1 MDPRLEELIEEG
13 EGAEEVEVIL
23 KLRQGDII
31 PPHVRIITQFGNIAT
46 CRLRRDQIRTT
57 WEHPSTVSVKGSRYV
72 AAEPEF
78 VEGGEALDT
87 GNHPSDSRRPDSMEV
102 TGRNV
107 VIGIVDW
114 GLDVGHLNFR
124 RDDDSTRLLALWD
137 QGNTTAI
144 EKPAPYGYGAVYS
157 PDEINRALQ
166 SPRPY
171 ETLGYHPADSDPLGY
186 GTHGTHVCDIAAGN
200 GRVEGSPLGIA
211 PEADIVFVHLAA
223 RGTGGLANLGD
234 SVRILEALDFI
245 ARIAGNRPWVVNLSL
260 GRCGGP
266 HTGLTLV
273 EQGMDALLLHA
284 PGRAI
289 CMSTGNYFDERVHT
303 AGQLRPGQKHT
314 LTWWTNKADITP
326 NELECWY
333 SGHDVFTVEVRPPEG
348 NVVSHVPLGGQRSIQ
363 SDGKEVGRIYHRAR
377 DPGMGDNHIDIFLYP
392 GAPSGSWLV
401 TLIGEDIVDGRFHCW
416 VERDNPCPQCQSRFD
431 PQDAVPTSTIGTI
444 CNGFRTIAVG
454 AYNPHSPD
462 LEVAIFSSSG
472 PTADGRQKP
481 DLIAPGVRILAAR
494 SSSRNQHIEAPMLTR
509 KSGTSMASPHVT
521 GTLACMFE
529 AAQRPLWIHE
539 TRKLLLSTCTTV
551 SGPPEIAVRMGNGYL
566 DIKKAVDAA
575 RIFTNEEQNSDR
587 KIGKDVVM
595 NGNDEYSRG
604 EELEDELFNENKEGE
619 DEEYEEYV
627 EEDDDEYGETSK
639 ERNFILISGGP
650 GLFDDRDVEHDKSWA
665 NYVTPPL
672 LMTDTKEKRKKFA
685 QDDEEVWW
693 FVYKPAYESRWD
705 DDLKQGRKSTKEVK
719 DKGFTSYVNLIEK
732 RAKDRDWNLRWLN
745 AADDLWKK
753 LKTFSKGSISRVWYW
768 GHARDDL
775 WLSLGHSSA
784 SEAIAPESH
793 EIILVSS
800 IDGNKKIRDR
810 FQKGNSK
817 RIHRFVGCNT
827 SAFAQAWSKAFKV
840 WTEGVEEK
848 VDFADIHKTGGE
860 PSLVG
865 TAKIKFFSPKG
876 IEADP
881 TEAWQ
886 VEFAA
891 AEDSWTEE
899 SDDELFESEEDND
912 KAEVSD
918 ICECKD
924 DEEQDNEVFP
934 EVRKNF
940 GVALVELAEEAI
952 STGNGI
958 LSGSALLHETL
969 SKAGIS
975 EAASP
980 LGVGSFLSAAEIF
993 DTFATGRNL
1002 ALQRHYEQFFEVVA
1016 LPGSR
1021 LDEPL
1026 HGGDMIVRRALG
1038 EGRLAHLAIVAT
1050 PELWSQNQLM
1060 ERGLYGESDRPG
1072 FYVQVVEG
1080 GPRPHTLADS
1090 FARRVLD
1097 SRGRLYPDSV
1107 ILRVVRR
1114 PHGIPIIEDEDIGYG
1129 ENLEFGSA
1137 DIIKAQKALKK
1148 LSKAGKSAN
1157 DMTNFIFNQIN
1168 PELKGRKL
1176 KETDRERLKNQW
1188 ANIYYQ
1194 IVLPFLGR
1202 PEKQPKFDYPD
1213 EVTARIE
1220 RAVKQFDNAYE
1231 VLIGIKLKFPSVAEY
1246 DNHPEVLKSRT
1257 NANKTLFESLIPM
1270 VIEGL
1275 NLNKPDEI
1283 YKAVMALDEGR
1294 LIDTYVDIIAYTPA
1308 LISDEERQQRYEG
1321 KKLSAIRIIK
1331 GAIEHHLDKRKPSD
1345 IQTGVEPKRAK
1356 DENIK
1361 AKAKPDNAKYNLTGR
1376 FEYINRADAQQPFGM
1391 VLCLNQAGNWIE
1403 GVLSIVGNPQK
1414 FADKPKLFCRFYT
1427 EIKDWSKPNPMIY
1440 IRGNLPAFLVNVRLE
1455 IQKADAIQILI
1466 NEGPVNFKKVSGNPI
1481 LTERHLAYFKDNPL
1495 VRQTQWFPLLSPQ
1508 KANITS
1514 YFKDFTSYRPIHKF
1528 SKYNSLTADNRR
1540 LLNVRNLIVKAAG
1553 GDTDFLDIL
1562 AGCLNQFIDENIH
1575 ESDRDIAAFYIR
1587 NYLNENYFD
1596 KDGWK
1601 LTLLSWLYRQLRISK
1616 KYNYSN
1622 FVKFIYGDKA
1632 GDRITPADNQLYQY
1646 EIEVEVSGFGIGY
1659 FIKGGYYRGD
1669 IKIRCKQ
1676 WEELGAKNADGS
1688 KKAKLRIHFGELGG
1702 GFVKSLNFGQSFS
1715 GVAESDVLWM
1725 PADFVGLISIMKADA
1740 EVGANITKIRKK
1752 LGISAGI
1759 GGTMGLMEI
1768 IGDSNLPPL
1777 NFGIYSLSGVV
1788 GGVEPKPHQEEGVGA
1803 EATGSV
1809 AIGSIWKDGALPVP
1823 KDIIKYGSEE
1833 TVLKTAYQGDGRAH
1847 FKHDSAL
1854 LTPAA
1859 ENLIRK
1865 LCANEMFLLMSPK
1878 TVIMITGHTDMSGT
1892 DTYNEG
1898 LSKNRAANVKQ
1909 KIIDICGTEINAVIK
1924 EPLYKGE
1931 ELAKKDPAKKYYDPR
1946 YRRVDIDING
1956 EIVLSLVGE

>member
-672 LMTDTKEKRKKFA
+672 LMTDTEEKRKKFA

-800 IDGNKKIRDR
+800 IDGNKKLRDR

-899 SDDELFESEEDND
+899 SDDELFEAEEDNNEET
-912 KAEVSD
+912 EVSE

-924 DEEQDNEVFP
+924 DEEQDDEVFP
-934 EVRKNF
+934 EDMKNF
-940 GVALVELAEEAI
+940 GGELVALADEAI
-952 STGNGI
+952 FTGNGI
-958 LSGSALLHETL
+958 LSGCALLRETL
-969 SKAGIS
+969 SKAGIAES
-975 EAASP
+975 VSP
-980 LGVGSFLSAAEIF
+980 LGVGNFPSAAEIF
-993 DTFATGRNL
+993 DAFALGASP
-1002 ALQRHYEQFFEVVA
+1002 ALRRHFEQFFEVAAAPGERLNSNLRSGDFLVRRAFGEGNLAHVA
-1016 LPGSR
+1016 LLVTGEALQAEELASMGMQPESRRPGLYAEVIDAGPFPHRHGDKFARR
-1021 LDEPL
+1021 LGDENGQLSHDNLILRIRYDTQDSLRPL
-1026 HGGDMIVRRALG
+1026 FPWTESGFESDEQARMAEALHTPRNLLEDQVTQRPAAESPLRSTSSASSLPFLLTGPIVRRATPEAVWFWFACSKEVKGCTPSITAYDPKGNVFTHLVDKELKEIVLLLG
-1038 EGRLAHLAIVAT
+1038 E
-1050 PELWSQNQLM
+1050 
-1060 ERGLYGESDRPG
+1060 
-1072 FYVQVVEG
+1072 F
-1080 GPRPHTLADS
+1080 
-1090 FARRVLD
+1090 
-1097 SRGRLYPDSV
+1097 
-1107 ILRVVRR
+1107 RVVRL
-1114 PHGIPIIEDEDIGYG
+1114 G
-1129 ENLEFGSA
+1129 ENIWIVLCSA
-1137 DIIKAQKALKK
+1137 VPKSGKFPTDIILGYELSISTEENGNIKTTKLADLDLNITYAPFPRPTFVIGELNRRLDHGSCRRPGAHGEDASRVFDEWMAKNVSDAFKRPASLILTGDQIYADDVAVPLFEAVRRIAFDIFGYVEKIPNPNGIGLVSVDNYSWKNKRSLPDFYPLKLNQAFK
-1148 LSKAGKSAN
+1148 LSKVKKWIREAWSGRKQLTHRLTSPIGFTTEDGEAHLLSFPEYAAMYLAVWNPEICKSYGVDDGSDKNLKEFDSAVRAFRRIIANTATYMLCDDHEITDDWNLDQQWEDATKKNAMARRIIANGLAAYWAFQAWGNDPDMFDNNFVEVLSLYFEQLRSSRGYPRNVGSRSPYNAPAKYEELLLNTHWSFMAASNPKALCVDTRTRRETPKNKTTILSGKRVWPFMEKLLTKHGFRKGETLLLVLPTPFLPHRSMMYIQSKEYEWPDDRYEGDFEFYGNNSQQRAELVLWLQQHFGPSSLVIFSGDVHHGSVVTGRYGYGPSLDKIKAGKADWAMRIVQVTSSP
-1157 DMTNFIFNQIN
+1157 I
-1168 PELKGRKL
+1168 
-1176 KETDRERLKNQW
+1176 KN
-1188 ANIYYQ
+1188 
-1194 IVLPFLGR
+1194 
-1202 PEKQPKFDYPD
+1202 
-1213 EVTARIE
+1213 
-1220 RAVKQFDNAYE
+1220 VKSVAYE
-1231 VLIGIKLKFPSVAEY
+1231 KKRWWTLWQTDAG
-1246 DNHPEVLKSRT
+1246 
-1257 NANKTLFESLIPM
+1257 NAGESLIAQWETQYASTTEKTYIAM
-1270 VIEGL
+1270 QAFTRRLGGEL
-1275 NLNKPDEI
+1275 
-1283 YKAVMALDEGR
+1283 GR
-1294 LIDTYVDIIAYTPA
+1294 KTYVFENHFCVVDVPA
-1308 LISDEERQQRYEG
+1308 HPGGWVNILFVGVKNG
-1321 KKLSAIRIIK
+1321 KLATASVSVDTDNDPSKFQVVKLM
-1331 GAIEHHLDKRKPSD
+1331 GNEL
-1345 IQTGVEPKRAK
+1345 PK
-1356 DENIK
+1356 
-1361 AKAKPDNAKYNLTGR
+1361 
-1376 FEYINRADAQQPFGM
+1376 
-1391 VLCLNQAGNWIE
+1391 
-1403 GVLSIVGNPQK
+1403 GVLSPQYETTNDQGNSVV
-1414 FADKPKLFCRFYT
+1414 RVS
-1427 EIKDWSKPNPMIY
+1427 E
-1440 IRGNLPAFLVNVRLE
+1440 GNL
-1455 IQKADAIQILI
+1455 
-1466 NEGPVNFKKVSGNPI
+1466 
-1481 LTERHLAYFKDNPL
+1481 
-1495 VRQTQWFPLLSPQ
+1495 
-1508 KANITS
+1508 
-1514 YFKDFTSYRPIHKF
+1514 
-1528 SKYNSLTADNRR
+1528 
-1540 LLNVRNLIVKAAG
+1540 
-1553 GDTDFLDIL
+1553 
-1562 AGCLNQFIDENIH
+1562 C
-1575 ESDRDIAAFYIR
+1575 
-1587 NYLNENYFD
+1587 
-1596 KDGWK
+1596 
-1601 LTLLSWLYRQLRISK
+1601 
-1616 KYNYSN
+1616 
-1622 FVKFIYGDKA
+1622 
-1632 GDRITPADNQLYQY
+1632 
-1646 EIEVEVSGFGIGY
+1646 
-1659 FIKGGYYRGD
+1659 
-1669 IKIRCKQ
+1669 
-1676 WEELGAKNADGS
+1676 
-1688 KKAKLRIHFGELGG
+1688 
-1702 GFVKSLNFGQSFS
+1702 
-1715 GVAESDVLWM
+1715 
-1725 PADFVGLISIMKADA
+1725 
-1740 EVGANITKIRKK
+1740 
-1752 LGISAGI
+1752 
-1759 GGTMGLMEI
+1759 
-1768 IGDSNLPPL
+1768 
-1777 NFGIYSLSGVV
+1777 
-1788 GGVEPKPHQEEGVGA
+1788 
-1803 EATGSV
+1803 
-1809 AIGSIWKDGALPVP
+1809 
-1823 KDIIKYGSEE
+1823 
-1833 TVLKTAYQGDGRAH
+1833 
-1847 FKHDSAL
+1847 
-1854 LTPAA
+1854 
-1859 ENLIRK
+1859 
-1865 LCANEMFLLMSPK
+1865 
-1878 TVIMITGHTDMSGT
+1878 
-1892 DTYNEG
+1892 
-1898 LSKNRAANVKQ
+1898 
-1909 KIIDICGTEINAVIK
+1909 
-1924 EPLYKGE
+1924 
-1931 ELAKKDPAKKYYDPR
+1931 
-1946 YRRVDIDING
+1946 
-1956 EIVLSLVGE
+1956 

>member
-800 IDGNKKIRDR
+800 IDGNKKLRDR

-848 VDFADIHKTGGE
+848 VDFSAIHKTGGE

-912 KAEVSD
+912 EAEVSD

-940 GVALVELAEEAI
+940 GVELVELADESI
-952 STGNGI
+952 SAGKAV
-958 LSGSALLHETL
+958 LSGGGLLHETL
-969 SKAGIS
+969 SKAGLA
-975 EAASP
+975 ETVSP
-980 LGVGSFLSAAEIF
+980 LGVGSFPSAAEIF
-993 DTFATGRNL
+993 DAFASGRNP

-1026 HGGDMIVRRALG
+1026 QGGDMIIRRALG
-1038 EGRLAHLAIVAT
+1038 EGRLAHMAIVAT
-1050 PELWSQNQLM
+1050 PELWRQNQLK
-1060 ERGLYGESDRPG
+1060 EKGLYGESDRPG
-1072 FYVQVVEG
+1072 VYVQVVEG
-1080 GPRPHTLADS
+1080 GPRPHTLANS

-1097 SRGRLYPDSV
+1097 SKGRLYPDSV

-1114 PHGIPIIEDEDIGYG
+1114 PHGIPIIEDEDIGYS
-1129 ENLEFGSA
+1129 ENLKTYTASRFQGDGILSEVLNNRRELKKGSKGGAVGAAVRKVQEALLDLGYTLPKFGADGNFGSETKAAVQAFQKDQKRVVPSLKVDGIVGDETMTRFDAVFALLDRPCGAPAAGAIDPTAGGGFQPGNTNYASGTITAFGDTLEVRGNVFYPAAVAGSGVPFAPAAGGASPIVFIAHGNHARFHDPAERRRERGTNPGGWTRIGNHRGYVYLQEDLARLGIISVSVDCHDLNGPTPMSNINIAQRAMLIIAAMRHFQTLNDLGSGSMFEGRIDFSRVGLLGHSRGAESVLFVPSITSSVVASLLQGLQGVTFRGVISLAPTDTATITSAPAGIPFMAILPAADGDVRENDGAKFYDQTAPSPFKVQLYIHRANHNFFNTEWVNSEWQRPWPFVGGPPPARPEPPLMAENEHRRILSVYATAFFRHTLLGAPFIDILTGRESPPGVNNA
-1137 DIIKAQKALKK
+1137 DIQ
-1148 LSKAGKSAN
+1148 LSAEISTTTTVDDYENTNIRINTLGRTTVDAGTLTSREVVFSQPGAVPDTTYFGN
-1157 DMTNFIFNQIN
+1157 THGMVARSPAAMGTFREPFVGEIN
-1168 PELKGRKL
+1168 L
-1176 KETDRERLKNQW
+1176 TDREVWVRAAEVYPGAPIPANATGFQIGLEDAAGIVAFVPSGDLPRPFDRETADIAEFGVNLTKTMLKTIRFPANCFTHARPSLDLARIRAAIIRLNRPDARDFAFDQL
-1188 ANIYYQ
+1188 Q
-1194 IVLPFLGR
+1194 IV
-1202 PEKQPKFDYPD
+1202 
-1213 EVTARIE
+1213 
-1220 RAVKQFDNAYE
+1220 
-1231 VLIGIKLKFPSVAEY
+1231 
-1246 DNHPEVLKSRT
+1246 
-1257 NANKTLFESLIPM
+1257 
-1270 VIEGL
+1270 
-1275 NLNKPDEI
+1275 
-1283 YKAVMALDEGR
+1283 
-1294 LIDTYVDIIAYTPA
+1294 
-1308 LISDEERQQRYEG
+1308 
-1321 KKLSAIRIIK
+1321 
-1331 GAIEHHLDKRKPSD
+1331 
-1345 IQTGVEPKRAK
+1345 
-1356 DENIK
+1356 
-1361 AKAKPDNAKYNLTGR
+1361 
-1376 FEYINRADAQQPFGM
+1376 
-1391 VLCLNQAGNWIE
+1391 
-1403 GVLSIVGNPQK
+1403 IV
-1414 FADKPKLFCRFYT
+1414 
-1427 EIKDWSKPNPMIY
+1427 
-1440 IRGNLPAFLVNVRLE
+1440 
-1455 IQKADAIQILI
+1455 
-1466 NEGPVNFKKVSGNPI
+1466 
-1481 LTERHLAYFKDNPL
+1481 
-1495 VRQTQWFPLLSPQ
+1495 
-1508 KANITS
+1508 
-1514 YFKDFTSYRPIHKF
+1514 
-1528 SKYNSLTADNRR
+1528 
-1540 LLNVRNLIVKAAG
+1540 
-1553 GDTDFLDIL
+1553 
-1562 AGCLNQFIDENIH
+1562 
-1575 ESDRDIAAFYIR
+1575 
-1587 NYLNENYFD
+1587 
-1596 KDGWK
+1596 
-1601 LTLLSWLYRQLRISK
+1601 
-1616 KYNYSN
+1616 
-1622 FVKFIYGDKA
+1622 
-1632 GDRITPADNQLYQY
+1632 
-1646 EIEVEVSGFGIGY
+1646 
-1659 FIKGGYYRGD
+1659 
-1669 IKIRCKQ
+1669 
-1676 WEELGAKNADGS
+1676 
-1688 KKAKLRIHFGELGG
+1688 
-1702 GFVKSLNFGQSFS
+1702 
-1715 GVAESDVLWM
+1715 
-1725 PADFVGLISIMKADA
+1725 
-1740 EVGANITKIRKK
+1740 
-1752 LGISAGI
+1752 
-1759 GGTMGLMEI
+1759 
-1768 IGDSNLPPL
+1768 
-1777 NFGIYSLSGVV
+1777 
-1788 GGVEPKPHQEEGVGA
+1788 
-1803 EATGSV
+1803 
-1809 AIGSIWKDGALPVP
+1809 
-1823 KDIIKYGSEE
+1823 
-1833 TVLKTAYQGDGRAH
+1833 
-1847 FKHDSAL
+1847 
-1854 LTPAA
+1854 
-1859 ENLIRK
+1859 
-1865 LCANEMFLLMSPK
+1865 
-1878 TVIMITGHTDMSGT
+1878 
-1892 DTYNEG
+1892 
-1898 LSKNRAANVKQ
+1898 
-1909 KIIDICGTEINAVIK
+1909 
-1924 EPLYKGE
+1924 
-1931 ELAKKDPAKKYYDPR
+1931 
-1946 YRRVDIDING
+1946 
-1956 EIVLSLVGE
+1956 